1 MNVPA
6 KRNKSTSHLDKSS
19 QKLQIYTEWLRYGDF
34 FEKEVMI
41 LFMEVMNK
49 E

>member
-1 MNVPA
+1 MVDR
-6 KRNKSTSHLDKSS
+6 KTTYK
-19 QKLQIYTEWLRYGDF
+19 KLQIYTEWLRYGDF
-34 FEKEVMI
+34 FEKEATI